1 MCGIPATSWIA
12 SKIPR
17 VLWRLWNSLAAA
29 VVAAV
34 QLRRGDVSGG
44 IGAAVLG
51 RRCNWVWL
59 TNLGQMLYLPSK
71 PRIIMPPRMR
81 GRGGFATSHDHEAG
95 PSHRRA
101 PSASHNIA
109 ANDLWRSF
117 AKPARHSVSAS
128 TSPSLPQS
136 FGPHSENG
144 PHGSYIP
151 LHQSPHHYPAPAYQG
166 LYNPDAF
173 LDEPVVITH

>member
-44 IGAAVLG
+44 IGAAVSG

-71 PRIIMPPRMR
+71 PRYLW
-81 GRGGFATSHDHEAG
+81 SLHEQEE
-95 PSHRRA
+95 S
-101 PSASHNIA
+101 
-109 ANDLWRSF
+109 LWDMDRCV
-117 AKPARHSVSAS
+117 PC
-128 TSPSLPQS
+128 
-136 FGPHSENG
+136 
-144 PHGSYIP
+144 
-151 LHQSPHHYPAPAYQG
+151 
-166 LYNPDAF
+166 
-173 LDEPVVITH
+173 